1 MQAII
6 IDDEQHCRDVLQ
18 ILLTR
23 HCPEVTISAICDSG
37 EEGLQAIERHQ
48 PQLVFL
54 DVEMPEMNG
63 FEMLENS
70 PRRSFAVIFTTA
82 YDRYAIKA
90 IRHSALDF
98 LLKPV
103 DKEELVQAVHKALSQ
118 NTNTASSSKVDA
130 LLQFLQQHIQPNERI
145 ALPAVDGLRMMPVK
159 DILYCESE
167 GGYTRVFLQSLGKPL
182 LICRTLKE
190 VEEVLRDKGFF
201 RVHNSFLINLAFMY
215 KYIKGDGG
223 EIIMTDGKNIPV
235 SRNRKQDFLMR
246 IEKL

>member
-1 MQAII
+1 MQAVI

-23 HCPEVTISAICDSG
+23 HCPEITISAICNG
-37 EEGLQAIERHQ
+37 PEEGLQAIERHR

-54 DVEMPEMNG
+54 DVEMPGMNG
-63 FEMLENS
+63 FEMLENC

-118 NTNTASSSKVDA
+118 NTNTASKVDA

-167 GGYTRVFLQSLGKPL
+167 GGYTRVFLQSLGKPV

-190 VEEVLRDKGFF
+190 VEEVLKDKGFF

>member
-6 IDDEQHCRDVLQ
+6 IDDEQHCREVLQ

-23 HCPEVTISAICDSG
+23 HCPEIRISAICNG
-37 EEGLQAIERHQ
+37 AEEGLLAIERFH

-54 DVEMPEMNG
+54 DVEMPVMNG
-63 FEMLENS
+63 FELLENC

-103 DKEELVQAVHKALSQ
+103 DKDELVQAVQKATSQ
-118 NTNTASSSKVDA
+118 NTNTASKVDT
-130 LLQFLQQHIQPNERI
+130 LLQFLQQHIQPNERL
-145 ALPAVDGLRMMPVK
+145 ALPSVDGLRMMPIK
-159 DILYCESE
+159 EILYCESE
-167 GGYTRVFLQSLGKPL
+167 GGYTRVFLQNQNKPV

-201 RVHNSFLINLAFMY
+201 RVHNSFVINLSFMY